1 VTTTE
6 PDADADVD
14 AGPDVDVDAVKPAR
28 TIRSGRELDKLAE
41 LEEERRYLL
50 RSLKDLERE
59 HEAGDVDDDDYRTL
73 KAGYTVRAA
82 TVLRQIETGRRH
94 LAPKKKR
101 NWGRSIAIV
110 FAVLACAA
118 GAGFALASAFGERA
132 DDQEFTGASPAD
144 LLRTK
149 LVDAR
154 AALNRGD
161 FVQANRLFVEVD
173 QDELVRGNDNAE
185 ARTYVGWTFALIAR
199 SDSETVG
206 LEDDR
211 IALSLLALNQAIG
224 IDPTY
229 ADPYCFVAIIEFNFR
244 ASAEAALPFVEQC
257 EGLNPPADIAGLV
270 SGFAEEIRTAV
281 AAAQ

>member
-1 VTTTE
+1 VTTTA
-6 PDADADVD
+6 PDANVD
-14 AGPDVDVDAVKPAR
+14 AAKPAS

-59 HEAGDVDDDDYRTL
+59 REAGDVDDEDYVTL
-73 KAGYTVRAA
+73 KDGYTVRTA
-82 TVLRQIETGRRH
+82 TVLRQIDAGRRQ
-94 LAPKKKR
+94 LAPKKAR
-101 NWGRSIAIV
+101 NWGRTIGTA
-110 FAVLACAA
+110 FAVLAFA
-118 GAGFALASAFGERA
+118 GGTGFALASAFGERA

-199 SDSETVG
+199 SESETVG

-211 IALSLLALNQAIG
+211 ITLSLLALNQAIA

-229 ADPYCFVAIIEFNFR
+229 ADPHCFVAIIEFNFR
-244 ASAEAALPFVEQC
+244 GDAEAALPFVEQC
-257 EGLNPPADIAGLV
+257 EGLNPPADIADLV
-270 SGFAEEIRTAV
+270 TGFAEEIRAAV
-281 AAAQ
+281 AAAE